1 MDDKIKSFTPKPI
14 VEGMNPYNRLENE
27 FDLTHAMMDLFI
39 DVEKG
44 KLDHIEA
51 SVKATE
57 IVQAYMKNI
66 K

>member
-1 MDDKIKSFTPKPI
+1 MDDKIKEFTPKPI
-14 VEGMNPYNRLENE
+14 VEGINPYNRLEDE
-27 FDLTHAMMDLFI
+27 TDLMHAMMDLFI

-44 KLDHIEA
+44 ELEHVEA

-57 IVQAYMKNI
+57 IVKAYIKNL